1 MKKHFNEKQE
11 RFSLRKL
18 SVGLVSATVAS
29 LFFAT
34 SIAAAP
40 SVSAQSIN
48 YTYVTEQE
56 LTDAEKELI
65 IRDLPGLAQATDA
78 TYYLVYRPVGAS
90 KTPAVANTSSQ
101 SKNLPKTGV
110 IENAAMAVAGLTL
123 LVLAVKIGKKG
134 KKELAGVILLAATGA
149 SFLAPTSSALT
160 SHILAQFNHAVERS
174 AGQALPAPA
183 DIEGYVYVGYFKDS
197 RAVDELPAEEKK
209 PAEETKP
216 TEEVVTEVPD
226 TAPSHQ
232 VPAVAITEK
241 TISKTEVIAF
251 ETQTVENP
259 ALAEGTEKI
268 VQEGQNGERT
278 ITIKQTLVDGQ
289 VLKEEEVSS
298 EITKTATPKIIEIGT
313 KKAEEPIVTALPD
326 TAPTHEVPALAI
338 TEEVTSHTESIA
350 FTTEE
355 IYDDTLPE
363 GTRQTAQAGQAGQKT
378 IETKQTFIGG
388 VLVQSE
394 VVSETVSQAPVNQVV
409 KIGTKPITALPDT
422 APTHEVPAVVLTDD
436 TTTNT
441 EAIPFE
447 SQVIYDDTLAEGTRN
462 VDQTG
467 VAGVRTTVTKNYYA
481 DGVLIKSEQVSSSV
495 TNSPVTEIVRLGT
508 KKADTVTTET
518 ESATKI
524 IPFEISYQDDATLPV
539 GEEKIITA
547 GQNGLATVTTTY
559 TLVNGVRQ
567 TNPTV
572 TETVTTQPMPQ
583 VVARGT
589 KTATPT
595 PVEGTETVTETVDIA
610 FETKTTETAD
620 LYVGQEQVL
629 TEGKNGSKE
638 ITTTY
643 VTIDGVRQANP
654 TVTEKVTQEPTT
666 KEVLKGTK
674 PIEGTET
681 DPERVDIAF
690 ETKITETADLY
701 TDEEQVV
708 VEGKNGSKEITTT
721 YQTVKG
727 VRQPNPTV
735 TEKVLVEPTTKEV
748 LKGTKPIEGTESETE
763 TVEIPFEIKIT
774 ETADLYTDEE
784 QVVVEGK
791 VGSKEIT
798 TTYQTIKGVRQ
809 ANPTVTEK
817 VLVKPTSKEV
827 LKGTKPIEGTESYP
841 ATVDIPFETEYVD
854 DPTLLEGKTKVV
866 TTGVNGSK
874 TVTRTYKTIK
884 GVRQENPTVTEEIT
898 KQPVKQVIARGTKV
912 EKVPQV
918 VITNLVE
925 NDDAK
930 SATISYKLTDETAN
944 FLRAVAL
951 LYDNTGALVREQAI
965 TDPNGQLTLE
975 NLDFYTD
982 YTVKTKIFY
991 TMAEQEQSSE
1001 QEAILE
1007 SMRQFDLVYKKIEIK
1022 DIDAVTV
1029 YRRKDGKY
1037 VGQEF
1042 LEELPASANELF
1054 IKVTS
1059 DRFKEVYLPVSSV
1072 EETSL
1077 NGKAVFKLVSSF
1089 DQLVEDKNSQY
1100 VANREFYI
1108 PKMATDANTYTSF
1121 KALIDA
1127 MKANSSGTFK
1137 LGAHLDASEVP
1148 VGDVASY
1155 VQNFSG
1161 TLDGVNDGYAF
1172 SISNLKAPLF
1182 YNLGG
1187 KVQNLD
1193 IKNAHL
1199 QTSTTNPLAT
1209 IAVNANNASVTNVAV
1224 EASIKGPQHVSGL
1237 IHSASNTVIKDVSFK
1252 GSLET
1257 TGTGASLTGG
1267 ILGNGMLSSVGN
1279 AKVDATIT
1287 IPGNVDQFVG
1297 GIVGRTMLAY
1307 DVPAS
1312 VYNAYATGSIVTTGT
1327 EATIGGIA
1335 GSNQVA
1341 GPYAPHVGSL
1351 TNVVSSMT
1359 GPTSLV
1365 GLVVNPTGK
1374 VKNAASTTSDTLA
1387 NVSIISPEDAAAKVQ
1402 AMGIQAT
1409 LEDST
1414 SLNLNPYSVNYLSLD
1429 KAQADHETAYYNMEK
1444 ILPFYNKELLVYYG
1458 NKIAVDDKL
1467 NKVRLLDVVPMKD
1480 TAFIADVHTEKAN
1493 INKIMLHY
1501 ADGTVDYKTVSYLE
1515 DFKNNHVVEYTIAGT
1530 DLIYT
1535 PESFLNDRSAL
1546 VSDLVNSLSSVVLD
1560 SDAMKAVVNYPT
1572 KLDANRQTGTAK
1584 DFYFGESFDQV
1595 KANLESNVRKILV
1608 ASLNGQGQASEAYI
1622 KEKITDNKEAFL
1634 LGLTYLNRWYDIN
1647 YGDVNTKDLT
1657 IFEPDFFGNDA
1668 ASALDMILAI
1678 GNGGYD
1684 VLRAHNNVSTY
1695 ASAIGKQNKQ
1705 ASLFDMVEAY
1715 RKLFLPNLTDN
1726 EWFKQTT
1733 KAYIVESKSQVAEAA
1748 AKQENAAKHSKYA
1761 LAVYDKITNPT
1772 WEYRQMLLPL
1782 LTLPQEDIFI
1792 ISNMNTIA
1800 IGSYEHYVDDYKDP
1814 AKRDT
1819 VRQLVNKAADMQR
1832 DNADFW
1838 YKILDE
1844 ENRDKLFRTVLNNE
1858 GFKMYGSDGQN
1869 IYRNLL
1875 ADVDAI
1881 QDYYGPINKWYAE
1894 GATKTAYANGKET
1907 FYVIYNML
1915 DNYGTTLY
1923 THEMVHNQDG
1933 STYLKG
1939 HGRRMG
1945 QGMELFADGL
1955 LQNVS
1960 SVDRTILGFNAVFTS
1975 DVANRVHVGDPV
1987 ARFNSEQD
1995 FNEYFHNQFDVLYL
2009 LDYIEGMTVLEKPN
2023 SVKKDWFLKLENYY
2037 IQENGKDT
2045 HAGNKMT
2052 TLTEEDAAK
2061 LTTFDDLINGSII
2074 DRYGYQSVKYNQN
2087 LQRNGYYSVPMFAGN
2102 YSALSNPNGSPGD
2115 FMFRRMA
2122 FELIAA
2128 KGYTDGFVP
2137 YTSNQLSDYAMS
2149 QNSITYDNWNK
2160 KNTGLITDKH
2170 VLDQVFNGQYAS
2182 WEEFKKAMFMERV
2195 DKAKAG
2201 RLKPFT
2207 IQYELGVANS
2217 TKEVVIST
2225 YDDLQRLIS
2234 AAIDADIQNKSYGS
2248 DKSRLSTLKIKIY
2261 QALMNATNDFRTS
2274 IFNP

>member
-1 MKKHFNEKQE
+1 MKKQFNEKQE

-29 LFFAT
+29 LFFA
-34 SIAAAP
+34 SSVAAAP

-78 TYYLVYRPVGAS
+78 NYYLVYRPVGAI
-90 KTPAVANTSSQ
+90 KTPAVANTNSQ
-101 SKNLPKTGV
+101 SKILPKTGV
-110 IENAAMAVAGLTL
+110 LETGAMALAGLSL
-123 LVLAVKIGKKG
+123 LVVAVKLGKKG
-134 KKELAGVILLAATGA
+134 KKELAGVIILVATGA

-183 DIEGYVYVGYFKDS
+183 EIEGYVYVGYFKDS
-197 RAVDELPAEEKK
+197 KA
-209 PAEETKP
+209 
-216 TEEVVTEVPD
+216 EEVVTEVPN
-226 TAPSHQ
+226 TAPSHEL
-232 VPAVAITEK
+232 PAADITEK
-241 TISKTEVIAF
+241 TLTKTEVIAF

-268 VQEGQNGERT
+268 VQEGQNGERAVT
-278 ITIKQTLVDGQ
+278 VKQTLVDGQ

-298 EITKTATPKIIEIGT
+298 EVTKPATAKIIEIGT
-313 KKAEEPIVTALPD
+313 KKAEETPITSLPD
-326 TAPTHEVPALAI
+326 TAPTHEVPALAV
-338 TEEVTSHTESIA
+338 TEKVTSHSESIA
-350 FTTEE
+350 FETEE
-355 IYDDTLPE
+355 VYDDTLPE
-363 GTRQTAQAGQAGQKT
+363 GTRQTVQVGQAGQKT
-378 IETKQTFIGG
+378 IEAKQTFIGD

-394 VVSETVSQAPVNQVV
+394 VVSETVSQAPVNQIV
-409 KIGTKPITALPDT
+409 KVGTKAITSIPDT
-422 APTHEVPAVVLTDD
+422 APSQEEKPAISLTEN
-436 TTTNT
+436 TLSNT

-447 SQVIYDDTLAEGTRN
+447 TQVIYDDTLAEGTRN
-462 VDQTG
+462 VDQVG
-467 VAGVRTTVTKNYYA
+467 QAGVRTTVTKNYYA
-481 DGVLIKSEQVSSSV
+481 DGILIKSEQVSSSV
-495 TNSPVTEIVRLGT
+495 TSSPVTEIVRIGT
-508 KKADTVTTET
+508 KKADTVET
-518 ESATKI
+518 EEVRSQET
-524 IPFEISYQDDATLPV
+524 IP
-539 GEEKIITA
+539 
-547 GQNGLATVTTTY
+547 
-559 TLVNGVRQ
+559 
-567 TNPTV
+567 
-572 TETVTTQPMPQ
+572 
-583 VVARGT
+583 
-589 KTATPT
+589 
-595 PVEGTETVTETVDIA
+595 
-610 FETKTTETAD
+610 
-620 LYVGQEQVL
+620 
-629 TEGKNGSKE
+629 
-638 ITTTY
+638 
-643 VTIDGVRQANP
+643 
-654 TVTEKVTQEPTT
+654 
-666 KEVLKGTK
+666 
-674 PIEGTET
+674 
-681 DPERVDIAF
+681 F
-690 ETKITETADLY
+690 ETKITETANLY

-748 LKGTKPIEGTESETE
+748 LKGTKPIEGTES
-763 TVEIPFEIKIT
+763 
-774 ETADLYTDEE
+774 
-784 QVVVEGK
+784 
-791 VGSKEIT
+791 
-798 TTYQTIKGVRQ
+798 
-809 ANPTVTEK
+809 
-817 VLVKPTSKEV
+817 
-827 LKGTKPIEGTESYP
+827 YP
-841 ATVDIPFETEYVD
+841 ETVDIAFETEYVD

-866 TTGVNGSK
+866 TPGVNGSK
-874 TVTRTYKTIK
+874 TVTTTYKTIK

-918 VITNLVE
+918 IITDLVE

-951 LYDNTGALVREQAI
+951 LYDNTGKLVKEQEIANA
-965 TDPNGQLTLE
+965 NGQLTLE

-991 TMAEQEQSSE
+991 TMAEQEQSSD
-1001 QEAILE
+1001 QETILE
-1007 SMRQFDLVYKKIEIK
+1007 SMRKFDLVYKKIEIK

-1029 YRRKDGKY
+1029 YRRKNGQY
-1037 VGQEF
+1037 VGYEF
-1042 LEELPASANELF
+1042 LEEKPASVDELF
-1054 IKVTS
+1054 VKVTS

-1072 EETSL
+1072 EETTL
-1077 NGKAVFKLVSSF
+1077 NGKPVFKLISSF
-1089 DQLVEDKNSQY
+1089 DQLVQDKDAQY

-1127 MKANSSGTFK
+1127 MKANPSGTFK

-1148 VGDVASY
+1148 VGDIPSY
-1155 VQNFSG
+1155 VNGFSG
-1161 TLDGVNDGYAF
+1161 TLDGLNDGYAF

-1182 YNLGG
+1182 FNFGG
-1187 KVQNLD
+1187 KVKNLD
-1193 IKNAHL
+1193 IKNAQL

-1209 IAVNANNASVTNVAV
+1209 IAINANNATVTNVAV
-1224 EASIKGPQHVSGL
+1224 EASLKGPQHVSGL
-1237 IHSASNTVIKDVSFK
+1237 IHSATNSTIKDVSFK
-1252 GSLET
+1252 GSIEV
-1257 TGTGASLTGG
+1257 TGTEASLTGG
-1267 ILGNGMLSSVGN
+1267 ILGNGTMASVGN

-1287 IPGNVDQFVG
+1287 LPGTENQVAG
-1297 GIVGRTMLAY
+1297 GIVGRTMLVY
-1307 DVPAS
+1307 DVPGS
-1312 VYNAYATGSIVTTGT
+1312 VYNSYATGSIVTTGT
-1327 EATIGGIA
+1327 GAILGGIA
-1335 GSNQVA
+1335 GSNQVT
-1341 GPYAPHVGSL
+1341 GPYAPHSG
-1351 TNVVSSMT
+1351 NVNNVISDMT
-1359 GPTSLV
+1359 G
-1365 GLVVNPTGK
+1365 
-1374 VKNAASTTSDTLA
+1374 TTSIIGQPANPNGKIKDGFTTKADDLA
-1387 NVSIISPEDAAAKVQ
+1387 NVKVITAEEAQAKVET
-1402 AMGIQAT
+1402 MNIQAT
-1409 LEDST
+1409 ISDSVP
-1414 SLNLNPYSVNYLSLD
+1414 LNLNHYSVDYLTL
-1429 KAQADHETAYYNMEK
+1429 KQAQADHATAYYNMEK

-1458 NKIAVDDKL
+1458 NKIATDDKL

-1480 TAFIADVHTEKAN
+1480 DAFVMDVHTEKAN

-1501 ADGTVDYKTVSYLE
+1501 ADGTVDYKTVSYKE

-1546 VSDLVNSLSSVVLD
+1546 VRELVTNLSAVTLD
-1560 SDAMKAVVNYPT
+1560 SEAMKTLIGYPT
-1572 KLDANRQTGTAK
+1572 KLDANRQTGTIK
-1584 DFYFGESFDQV
+1584 DFYFADSYEKV
-1595 KANLESNVRKILV
+1595 MANLDSNVRKLLV
-1608 ASLNGQGQASEAYI
+1608 ASLNGQGQASETYI
-1622 KEKITDNKEAFL
+1622 KEKITNNKEAFI
-1634 LGLTYLNRWYDIN
+1634 LGLTYLNRWYDIH
-1647 YGDVNTKDLT
+1647 YGNVNTKELT

-1678 GNGGYD
+1678 GNGGYE
-1684 VLRAHNNVSTY
+1684 VLRAHNNVTTY
-1695 ASAIGKQNKQ
+1695 ASIIGKQNKQ
-1705 ASLFDMVEAY
+1705 ANLFDMVEAY

-1748 AKQENAAKHSKYA
+1748 AKQDAAEKHSKYA

-1869 IYRNLL
+1869 TYRNLL

-1975 DVANRVHVGDPV
+1975 DAANRVHVGDPV
-1987 ARFNSEQD
+1987 ARFNSEKD

-2023 SVKKDWFLKLENYY
+2023 SVKKEWFLKLENYY

-2217 TKEVVIST
+2217 TKEVTIAS
-2225 YDDLQRLIS
+2225 YEDLQRLMNE
-2234 AAIDADIQNKSYGS
+2234 AIDADIQNKSYGS

-2261 QALMNATNDFRTS
+2261 QALMNSTNDFRTS

>member
-1 MKKHFNEKQE
+1 MKNIFGEKRQ
-11 RFSLRKL
+11 RFGFRKL
-18 SVGLVSATVAS
+18 SIGLVSAAVAS
-29 LFFAT
+29 LFFA
-34 SIAAAP
+34 SSVAAAP
-40 SVSAQSIN
+40 SASAQSIN
-48 YTYVTEQE
+48 YSYVTEQE

-65 IRDLPGLAQATDA
+65 IRDLPGLAQETDA
-78 TYYLVYRPVGAS
+78 NYYLIYRPATGTTS
-90 KTPAVANTSSQ
+90 TPSTSTSQVLPNTGSVE
-101 SKNLPKTGV
+101 TGLL
-110 IENAAMAVAGLTL
+110 VAGGVSL
-123 LVLAVKIGKKG
+123 LLLAVRFGKKG
-134 KKELAGVILLAATGA
+134 KKELAGVILLTATGA
-149 SFLAPTSSALT
+149 SFFGPTSSALT
-160 SHILAQFNHAVERS
+160 SQILAQYNHAIEIS

-183 DIEGYVYVGYFKDS
+183 EIDGYVYVGYLKDS
-197 RAVDELPAEEKK
+197 KAIEQTTSEGIRTETIVNKTEAIPFEIQTVENPQLSAGTERVVQEGQDGERTVTIKQVHSKGQIISEEEISSTVTKTAVPKIVEVG
-209 PAEETKP
+209 TKQA
-216 TEEVVTEVPD
+216 TDDIVTEVPD
-226 TAPSHQ
+226 TAPSHELPTLQ
-232 VPAVAITEK
+232 ITEEVS
-241 TISKTEVIAF
+241 TYTESIPF
-251 ETQTVENP
+251 ETQEVADDT
-259 ALAEGTEKI
+259 LLEGTRQI
-268 VQEGQNGERT
+268 VQEG
-278 ITIKQTLVDGQ
+278 K
-289 VLKEEEVSS
+289 
-298 EITKTATPKIIEIGT
+298 
-313 KKAEEPIVTALPD
+313 
-326 TAPTHEVPALAI
+326 
-338 TEEVTSHTESIA
+338 
-350 FTTEE
+350 
-355 IYDDTLPE
+355 
-363 GTRQTAQAGQAGQKT
+363 AGQKT
-378 IETKQTFIGG
+378 IETKKTYIDGI
-388 VLVQSE
+388 LVKTE
-394 VVSETVSQAPVNQVV
+394 TVSETINQPAAPQIIHV
-409 KIGTKPITALPDT
+409 GTKPVTSVPDS
-422 APTHEVPAVVLTDD
+422 APSHEVPTISLTEE
-436 TTTNT
+436 TLTHT
-441 EAIPFE
+441 EAIAFDVQE
-447 SQVIYDDTLAEGTRN
+447 IYDANLAEGSRE
-462 VDQTG
+462 VEQKG
-467 VAGVRTTVTKNYYA
+467 QAGVRTIETKNYYA
-481 DGVLIKSEQVSSSV
+481 DGVLIKSEQVSDVV
-495 TNSPVTEIVRLGT
+495 TKAPVTEVVRVGT
-508 KKADTVTTET
+508 KTADVIGVETVVATEELPFETAVTET
-518 ESATKI
+518 E
-524 IPFEISYQDDATLPV
+524 ELYV
-539 GEEKIITA
+539 GEEKVVNE
-547 GQNGLATVTTTY
+547 GKVGSKEVTTTY
-559 TLVNGVRQ
+559 QTINGVRQ
-567 TNPTV
+567 P
-572 TETVTTQPMPQ
+572 
-583 VVARGT
+583 
-589 KTATPT
+589 
-595 PVEGTETVTETVDIA
+595 
-610 FETKTTETAD
+610 
-620 LYVGQEQVL
+620 
-629 TEGKNGSKE
+629 
-638 ITTTY
+638 
-643 VTIDGVRQANP
+643 NP
-654 TVTEKVTQEPTT
+654 TVTEKVLEEPTT

-681 DPERVDIAF
+681 
-690 ETKITETADLY
+690 ETN
-701 TDEEQVV
+701 Q
-708 VEGKNGSKEITTT
+708 
-721 YQTVKG
+721 
-727 VRQPNPTV
+727 
-735 TEKVLVEPTTKEV
+735 
-748 LKGTKPIEGTESETE
+748 
-763 TVEIPFEIKIT
+763 VEII
-774 ETADLYTDEE
+774 
-784 QVVVEGK
+784 
-791 VGSKEIT
+791 
-798 TTYQTIKGVRQ
+798 
-809 ANPTVTEK
+809 
-817 VLVKPTSKEV
+817 
-827 LKGTKPIEGTESYP
+827 
-841 ATVDIPFETEYVD
+841 FETEYVD

-866 TTGVNGSK
+866 TAGVNGSK
-874 TVTRTYKTIK
+874 TVTTTYQTIK

-918 VITNLVE
+918 IITDLVE

-930 SATISYKLTDETAN
+930 SATISYKLTDETSN

-951 LYDNTGALVREQAI
+951 LYDNTGALVQEQAI

-1001 QEAILE
+1001 QEVILE
-1007 SMRQFDLVYKKIEIK
+1007 SMRKFDLVYKKIEIK

-1029 YRRKDGKY
+1029 YRRKNGSY
-1037 VGQEF
+1037 IGQEF
-1042 LEELPASANELF
+1042 LEELPTSTDELF

-1072 EETSL
+1072 EETTL

-1089 DQLVEDKNSQY
+1089 DELVQDKDAQY

-1127 MKANSSGTFK
+1127 MKANPSGTFK

-1148 VGDVASY
+1148 VGDIPSY
-1155 VQNFSG
+1155 VTGFSG

-1182 YNLGG
+1182 FNLNG

-1193 IKNAHL
+1193 IKNASL
-1199 QTSTTNPLAT
+1199 NTTSKNPLAA
-1209 IAVNANNASVTNVAV
+1209 IAINANGATITNVAV
-1224 EASIKGPQHVSGL
+1224 EASIKGPQNVSGL
-1237 IHSASNTVIKDVSFK
+1237 VHSATNSTIKDVSFK
-1252 GSLET
+1252 GSIEV
-1257 TGTGASLTGG
+1257 TGTDASLTGG
-1267 ILGNGMLSSVGN
+1267 ILGNGTMASVGN

-1287 IPGNVDQFVG
+1287 LPGTENQVAG
-1297 GIVGRTMLAY
+1297 GIVGRTMLVY
-1307 DVPAS
+1307 DVPGS

-1327 EATIGGIA
+1327 GAIIGGIA
-1335 GSNQVA
+1335 GANQVTGA
-1341 GPYAPHVGSL
+1341 YAPYSGNVNNVISDMTGAKSIIGQPANPTGKIKDGFTTTSDSL
-1351 TNVVSSMT
+1351 TNVTVIT
-1359 GPTSLV
+1359 DEE
-1365 GLVVNPTGK
+1365 
-1374 VKNAASTTSDTLA
+1374 AQ
-1387 NVSIISPEDAAAKVQ
+1387 AKVE
-1402 AMGIQAT
+1402 AMAIQAT
-1409 LEDST
+1409 IDDSV
-1414 SLNLNPYSVNYLSLD
+1414 SLNLNQYSVNYLTLD

-1480 TAFIADVHTEKAN
+1480 TTFIADVHTEEAN

-1546 VSDLVNSLSSVVLD
+1546 VNDLVSSLSTVELD
-1560 SDAMKAVVNYPT
+1560 SDAMKAIVKYPT

-1647 YGDVNTKDLT
+1647 FGEMNTKDLT

-1695 ASAIGKQNKQ
+1695 AAAIGKQNNK

-1715 RKLFLPNLTDN
+1715 RKLFLPNLSDN
-1726 EWFKQTT
+1726 DWFKQTT

-1748 AKQENAAKHSKYA
+1748 AKQDSAEKHSKYA
-1761 LAVYDKITNPT
+1761 LAVYDKITNPA

-1792 ISNMNTIA
+1792 ISNMNTLA
-1800 IGSYEHYVDDYKDP
+1800 VGSYEHYVDDYKEP
-1814 AKRDT
+1814 AKRDS
-1819 VRQLVNKAADMQR
+1819 VRQLVDKAAEMQR

-1858 GFKMYGSDGQN
+1858 GFLMNGPDGQKV
-1869 IYRNLL
+1869 YRNLL

-1894 GATKTAYANGKET
+1894 GGTKTAYANGKET
-1907 FYVIYNML
+1907 FYVLYNML

-1933 STYLKG
+1933 STYFKG
-1939 HGRRMG
+1939 YGRRMG

-1960 SVDRTILGFNAVFTS
+1960 SVDRTILGFNAVFNS
-1975 DVANRVHVGDPV
+1975 DAANRVHVGDPT
-1987 ARFNSEQD
+1987 ARFNSEAD
-1995 FNEYFHNQFDVLYL
+1995 FNQYFHNQFDVLYL

-2023 SVKKDWFLKLENYY
+2023 TVKKDWFLKLENYY

-2045 HAGNKMT
+2045 HAGNRMT
-2052 TLTEEDAAK
+2052 TLTEEDVAK
-2061 LTTFDDLINGSII
+2061 LTTLDDLINGSII
-2074 DRYGYQSVKYNQN
+2074 DRYGYQSAKYDQN

-2128 KGYTDGFVP
+2128 KGYTDGFIP
-2137 YTSNQLSDYAMS
+2137 YASNQLSDYAMS
-2149 QNSITYDNWNK
+2149 QNSVTYDTWNK

-2170 VLDQVFNGQYAS
+2170 VFDHVFNGQYAS

-2195 DKAKAG
+2195 DKAQAG
-2201 RLKPFT
+2201 KLKPFT

-2217 TKEVVIST
+2217 TKEVRIAS
-2225 YDDLQRLIS
+2225 YDDLQRLIRE
-2234 AAIDADIQNKSYGS
+2234 AIDADIQNKSYGS

-2261 QALMNATNDFRTS
+2261 QALMNSTNDFRIS